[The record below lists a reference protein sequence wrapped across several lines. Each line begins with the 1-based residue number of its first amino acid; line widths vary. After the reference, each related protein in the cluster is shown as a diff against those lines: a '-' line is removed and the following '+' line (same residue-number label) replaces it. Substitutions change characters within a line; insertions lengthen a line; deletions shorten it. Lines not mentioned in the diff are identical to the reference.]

1 MRLLHTSDWHLGRA
15 FHGAPLLDDQVAA
28 LDAMVDIVRAER
40 VEVVLVAGDLYDRQI
55 PAADAVTAMSEG
67 LARLRATGAQIVAI
81 TGNHDSSAR
90 LRFGDRLLAQAGVHL
105 RGDVRAVADPVI
117 IAAGDGGPDLCV
129 YPVPY
134 LEPEIARHALDV
146 PEHRSHEAVLRT
158 ALDRARRDLAGRP
171 GVRSVAVAHA
181 FAAGGAPCDSERI
194 LRVGG
199 ADRVPLGCFSGFDY
213 VALGHLHGRQ
223 SFGDGRMRYSGS
235 PLAYSF
241 SERSHRKGVEIVD
254 IAPDGA
260 LRVESID
267 LPVHRGL
274 AVIRGTLAQLLT
286 STEWDDAED
295 CWVQATL
302 LDDAL
307 PRDAMGRLRER
318 FKWAAS
324 LLHEPPVAARDGR
337 TYRERVAGRGDLDL
351 VSDFVA
357 HVTGAAPAAEDLAVC
372 RAVVDEVSAGG
383 GECAHVE
390 VAIDLE
396 LARPTADAA

>member
-1 MRLLHTSDWHLGRA
+1 MRLLHTSDWHLGRS

-28 LDAMVDIVRAER
+28 LDAMVDIVRAEG
-40 VEVVLVAGDLYDRQI
+40 VEVVVVAGDLYDRQI
-55 PAADAVTAMSEG
+55 PPADAVTAMSEG
-67 LARLRATGAQIVAI
+67 LARLRDAGATVVAI
-81 TGNHDSSAR
+81 TGNHDSAAR

-105 RGDVRAVADPVI
+105 RGDVRTVADPVI
-117 IAAGDGGPDLCV
+117 VPAADGGPDLCV
-129 YPVPY
+129 YPIPY
-134 LEPEIARHALDV
+134 LEPELARHALDV

-158 ALDRARRDLAGRP
+158 ALDRARADLATRGQ
-171 GVRSVAVAHA
+171 VRSVAMAHA

-241 SERSHRKGVEIVD
+241 SERSHRKGVEVVD
-254 IAPDGA
+254 IAPDGG

-274 AVIRGTLAQLLT
+274 AVVRGTLAQLLA
-286 STEWDDAED
+286 SPEWDTAQD

-302 LDDAL
+302 TDATL

-324 LLHEPPVAARDGR
+324 LLHEPPATPRDGR
-337 TYRERVAGRGDLDL
+337 TYRDRVQGRGDLDL

-357 HVTGAAPAAEDLAVC
+357 HVTGVPPEVEDLAVC
-372 RAVVDEVSAGG
+372 RAVVDAVSSGLEVTLDTDLT
-383 GECAHVE
+383 VE
-390 VAIDLE
+390 VE
-396 LARPTADAA
+396 VPAAVA

>member
-1 MRLLHTSDWHLGRA
+1 MRLLHTSDWHLGRS
-15 FHGAPLLDDQVAA
+15 FHGAPLLDDQVAV
-28 LDAMVDIVRAER
+28 LDAMVDIV
-40 VEVVLVAGDLYDRQI
+40 VDQGVDVVVVAGDLYDRQI
-55 PAADAVTAMSEG
+55 PPADAVTALSEA
-67 LARLRATGAQIVAI
+67 LARLRSAGATVVAI
-81 TGNHDSSAR
+81 TGNHDSAAR

-105 RGDVRAVADPVI
+105 RSDVRTVAEPIVVP
-117 IAAGDGGPDLCV
+117 ATDGGPDLCV

-134 LEPEIARHALDV
+134 LEPEIARHHLDI
-146 PEHRSHEAVLRT
+146 PDGRSHEAVLRT
-158 ALDRARRDLAGRP
+158 ALDRARADLAVRGP
-171 GVRSVAVAHA
+171 ARSVAIAHA

-223 SFGDGRMRYSGS
+223 SFGDGRMRYCGS

-274 AVIRGTLAQLLT
+274 AVVRGSLSQLLT
-286 STEWDDAED
+286 SSEWDDVED

-302 LDDAL
+302 VDAVL

-324 LLHEPPVAARDGR
+324 LVHEPPAQARDGR

-351 VSDFVA
+351 VSDFVT
-357 HVTGAAPAAEDLAVC
+357 HVTGSAPASEDLAVC
-372 RAVVDEVSAGG
+372 RSVVDEVA
-383 GECAHVE
+383 AA
-390 VAIDLE
+390 VA
-396 LARPTADAA
+396 